1 MLERKFLEE
10 LLLIDDID
18 ALKKMIRETMEY
30 YPKDEEYIVLKT
42 FGFSN
47 NYMYDKTYKKTQA
60 YLNWCKIFKGL
71 INQVKKQIPD
81 IDDNKKIGL
90 WLRFDH
96 FEKFDVSN
104 FIKAVQD
111 RICQEL
117 GLEDNKVQ
125 IMECKTNKY
134 ITDVRDSR
142 IYFYIKNL

>member
-1 MLERKFLEE
+1 MLERNFLEQ
-10 LLLIDDID
+10 LLLIDNID
-18 ALKKMIRETMEY
+18 TIKLMIEEELKY
-30 YPKDEEYIVLKT
+30 YPKNEEYIVLKT

-47 NYMYDKTYKKTQA
+47 NYMYDKTYKKTPA

-71 INQVKKQIPD
+71 INQVKDQIPN
-81 IDDNKKIGL
+81 IDDSKKIGL

-111 RICQEL
+111 RITQEL
-117 GLEDNKVQ
+117 GIEDNKVQ
-125 IMECKTNKY
+125 IMECKTNNY

-142 IYFYIKNL
+142 IYFYIKNI